1 MNRFN
6 LNYRIFSERR
16 RAQVTKSVLITGA
29 TRGLGEGLAR
39 QFAARG
45 YKLAL
50 TGRKLEDL
58 HSLKGQ
64 LQSESPQVCIRSLD
78 VADFDA
84 VPTVLREC
92 SEELGGL
99 DIVIVNAGVAIAARA
114 GEGKFEQMRATI
126 DVNLTGAIAT
136 ADAAIELFRE
146 QGRGQLVGISSVAA
160 LRGIPGQGAY
170 SATKA
175 GFSKYLEALRC
186 ETFRESIS
194 VTELAPGY
202 IDTDLNR
209 SLASRPFVI
218 SAEKG
223 TRIMAE
229 LIEKQVSFRYVPPWP
244 WTLVAQ
250 FMKLLPIAML
260 RKM

>member
-1 MNRFN
+1 
-6 LNYRIFSERR
+6 
-16 RAQVTKSVLITGA
+16 VTKSVMITGA

-45 YKLAL
+45 YKLAI
-50 TGRKLEDL
+50 TGRKAEDL
-58 HSLKGQ
+58 ESLKKE
-64 LQSESPQVCIRSLD
+64 LQSVSPQVCVRTLD
-78 VADFDA
+78 VADFDK
-84 VPTVLREC
+84 VPIVLREC
-92 SEELGGL
+92 AEELGGL
-99 DIVIVNAGVAIAARA
+99 DIVIANAGVAIAARA
-114 GEGKFEQMRATI
+114 GDGKFEQMRATI

-146 QGRGQLVGISSVAA
+146 QGTGQLVGISSVAA

-186 ETFRESIS
+186 ETHEDSIS
-194 VTELAPGY
+194 ITELAPGY

-209 SLASRPFVI
+209 SLASRPFVV

-223 TRIMAE
+223 TRIMAD
-229 LIEKQVSFRYVPPWP
+229 LIEKRVSFRYVPPWP
-244 WTLVAQ
+244 WSLVAQ
-250 FMKLLPIAML
+250 FMKLLPVALL
-260 RKM
+260 RKL

>member
-1 MNRFN
+1 
-6 LNYRIFSERR
+6 
-16 RAQVTKSVLITGA
+16 VTKTILITGA
-29 TRGLGEGLAR
+29 SRGLGEGLAR

-50 TGRKLEDL
+50 TARNAKDL
-58 HSLKGQ
+58 AALKEELQ
-64 LQSESPQVCIRSLD
+64 LQSPKVCIRELD
-78 VADFDA
+78 VVDFDSIA
-84 VPTVLREC
+84 PVLREC
-92 SEELGGL
+92 AEELGGL
-99 DIVIVNAGVAIAARA
+99 DIVVVNAGVAIAAR
-114 GEGKFEQMRATI
+114 GGQGKFEQMRTTI

-136 ADAAIELFRE
+136 AEAALEMFRE
-146 QGRGQLVGISSVAA
+146 QGTGQLVGISSVAA
-160 LRGIPGQGAY
+160 LRGMPGQGAY

-186 ETFRESIS
+186 ETFKESIS
-194 VTELAPGY
+194 ITELAPGY

-223 TRIMAE
+223 TRIMAD
-229 LIEKQVSFRYVPPWP
+229 LIEKKVAFRYVPPWP

-250 FMKLLPIAML
+250 FMKLLPVTLL

>member
-1 MNRFN
+1 
-6 LNYRIFSERR
+6 
-16 RAQVTKSVLITGA
+16 VTKTILITGA
-29 TRGLGEGLAR
+29 SRGLGEGLAR

-50 TGRKLEDL
+50 TARNTKDL
-58 HSLKGQ
+58 AVLKEELQ
-64 LQSESPQVCIRSLD
+64 LQSPKVCIRELD
-78 VADFDA
+78 VVNFDSIA
-84 VPTVLREC
+84 PVLREC
-92 SEELGGL
+92 AEELGGL
-99 DIVIVNAGVAIAARA
+99 DIVVVNAGVAIAAR
-114 GEGKFEQMRATI
+114 GGQGKFEQMRTTI

-136 ADAAIELFRE
+136 AEAALEMFRE
-146 QGRGQLVGISSVAA
+146 QGTGQLVGISSVAA
-160 LRGIPGQGAY
+160 LRGMPGQGAY

-186 ETFRESIS
+186 ETFKESIS
-194 VTELAPGY
+194 ITELAPGY

-223 TRIMAE
+223 TRIMAD
-229 LIEKQVSFRYVPPWP
+229 LIEKQVAFRYVPPWP

-250 FMKLLPIAML
+250 FMKLLPVTLL

>member
-1 MNRFN
+1 
-6 LNYRIFSERR
+6 
-16 RAQVTKSVLITGA
+16 VTKTILITGA
-29 TRGLGEGLAR
+29 SRGLGEGLAR

-50 TGRKLEDL
+50 TARNAKDL
-58 HSLKGQ
+58 AALKEELQ
-64 LQSESPQVCIRSLD
+64 LQSPKVCIRELD
-78 VADFDA
+78 VVDFDSIA
-84 VPTVLREC
+84 PVLREFA
-92 SEELGGL
+92 EELGGL
-99 DIVIVNAGVAIAARA
+99 DIVVVNAGVAIAAR
-114 GEGKFEQMRATI
+114 GGQGKFEQMRTTI

-136 ADAAIELFRE
+136 AEAALEMFRE
-146 QGRGQLVGISSVAA
+146 QGTGQLVGISSVAA
-160 LRGIPGQGAY
+160 LRGMPGQGAY

-186 ETFRESIS
+186 ETFKESIS
-194 VTELAPGY
+194 ITELAPGY

-223 TRIMAE
+223 TRIMAD
-229 LIEKQVSFRYVPPWP
+229 LIEKKVAFRYVPPWP

-250 FMKLLPIAML
+250 FMKLLPVTLL

>member
-1 MNRFN
+1 M
-6 LNYRIFSERR
+6 S
-16 RAQVTKSVLITGA
+16 KSVLITGA

-50 TGRKLEDL
+50 TGRKLVDL
-58 HSLKGQ
+58 EALRDE
-64 LQSESPQVCIRSLD
+64 LQAQSPQVCIRALD

-84 VPTVLREC
+84 VPVVVREC
-92 SEELGGL
+92 AEELDGL
-99 DIVIVNAGVAIAARA
+99 DIVIVNAGVAIAAKI
-114 GEGKFEQMRATI
+114 GEGLFEQMRATI

-136 ADAAIELFRE
+136 SEAAVTLFRE
-146 QGRGQLVGISSVAA
+146 QGRGQLVGITSIAA
-160 LRGIPGQGAY
+160 LRGMRGQSAY
-170 SATKA
+170 CATKA
-175 GFSKYLEALRC
+175 AFSTYLESLRC
-186 ETFRESIS
+186 ESAGEPLT

-223 TRIMAE
+223 TRIMAD
-229 LIEKQVSFRYVPPWP
+229 LIEKRVNFRYVPPWP
-244 WTLVAQ
+244 WSLVAQ
-250 FMKLLPIAML
+250 FMKLLPVTLL
-260 RKM
+260 RKL

>member
-1 MNRFN
+1 M
-6 LNYRIFSERR
+6 
-16 RAQVTKSVLITGA
+16 TKSVLITGA
-29 TRGLGEGLAR
+29 SRGLGAGLAR

-45 YKLAL
+45 YNLAL
-50 TGRKLEDL
+50 TARNAHDLET
-58 HSLKGQ
+58 
-64 LQSESPQVCIRSLD
+64 LQAELQDQSPQICTRSLD
-78 VADFDA
+78 VADFEN
-84 VPTVLREC
+84 VPLVLNEC
-92 SEELGGL
+92 AEALGGL
-99 DIVIVNAGVAIAARA
+99 DIIIVNAGIAIAAR
-114 GEGKFEQMRATI
+114 GGKGKFEQMRATI

-136 ADAAIELFRE
+136 AEAAMELFRQ
-146 QGRGQLVGISSVAA
+146 QGKGQLVGISSIAA
-160 LRGIPGQGAY
+160 LRGMPGQGAY

-175 GFSKYLEALRC
+175 GFGKYLEALRC
-186 ETFRESIS
+186 ETFNEDII

-223 TRIMAE
+223 TRIMAD
-229 LIEKQVSFRYVPPWP
+229 LIERQVNFRYVPPWP

-250 FMKLLPIAML
+250 FLKVLPVSVL

>member
-1 MNRFN
+1 
-6 LNYRIFSERR
+6 
-16 RAQVTKSVLITGA
+16 VTKSVMITGA

-45 YKLAL
+45 YKLAI
-50 TGRKLEDL
+50 TGRKAEDL
-58 HSLKGQ
+58 ESLKRE
-64 LQSESPQVCIRSLD
+64 LQSVSPQVCARTLD
-78 VADFDA
+78 VTDFDT
-84 VPTVLREC
+84 VPIVLREC
-92 SEELGGL
+92 AEELGGL

-186 ETFRESIS
+186 ETHEGSIS
-194 VTELAPGY
+194 ITELAPGY

-209 SLASRPFVI
+209 SLKSRPFVV

-223 TRIMAE
+223 TRIMAD
-229 LIEKQVSFRYVPPWP
+229 LIEKRVSFRYVPPWP
-244 WTLVAQ
+244 WSLVAQ
-250 FMKLLPIAML
+250 FMKLLPVTLL
-260 RKM
+260 RKL

>member
-1 MNRFN
+1 MTR
-6 LNYRIFSERR
+6 
-16 RAQVTKSVLITGA
+16 SVLITGA
-29 TRGLGEGLAR
+29 SRGLGEALAR

-50 TGRKLEDL
+50 TARKLEDVE
-58 HSLKGQ
+58 SLKGQ
-64 LQSESPQVCIRSLD
+64 LQSESPQVCVRSLD
-78 VADFDA
+78 VADFNA
-84 VPTVLREC
+84 VPGVLREC
-92 SEELGGL
+92 AEELGGL
-99 DIVIVNAGVAIAARA
+99 DIVIVNAGVAIAAR
-114 GEGKFEQMRATI
+114 GGQGMFEQMRTTI

-136 ADAAIELFRE
+136 AEAALEIFRE
-146 QGRGQLVGISSVAA
+146 QGKGQLVGISSVAA

-175 GFSKYLEALRC
+175 GFGKYLEAMRC
-186 ETFRESIS
+186 ETYKEDIS

-209 SLASRPFVI
+209 SLASRPFVV

-223 TRIMAE
+223 TRIMAD
-229 LIEKQVSFRYVPPWP
+229 LIEKQVGFRYVPPWP

-250 FMKLLPIAML
+250 FMKLLPVALL
-260 RKM
+260 RKL